1 MDARKQ
7 KYTLRS
13 KYYEKAMN
21 RGYGCVESGSAVPQ
35 IHVSRGRMN
44 ECSFT
49 VADFW
54 RGPLNPCG
62 MWSDE
67 FAGKEFYLSSP
78 TESQLHKASLSGG
91 VLLAFGV
98 IIVANRDRMFPVVWR
113 TKYLGCV
120 RGLDEW
126 NSVRAVRR
134 MNINT
139 TFGVEKKPT
148 ALKRDSFEEQ

>member
-21 RGYGCVESGSAVPQ
+21 REYGCVESGSAVPQ
-35 IHVSRGRMN
+35 IHVSWGMMN
-44 ECSFT
+44 ERSFT
-49 VADFW
+49 VVDFW

-67 FAGKEFYLSSP
+67 LAGKEFYLSSLTRP
-78 TESQLHKASLSGG
+78 RYRQVSSRF
-91 VLLAFGV
+91 VLLLSRIEIEGFSSDGV
-98 IIVANRDRMFPVVWR
+98 HNSLVVLW
-113 TKYLGCV
+113 
-120 RGLDEW
+120 DW
-126 NSVRAVRR
+126 NTVRR

-139 TFGVEKKPT
+139 TFGLGNKPT
-148 ALKRDSFEEQ
+148 ILRRDSFEEQ